1 MYITNKQHSVFINPS
16 LVSLVP
22 FYNPEIF
29 DLIADS
35 NFNKTCTPLLVFF
48 ETSDMKWVKDTIASN
63 GQLHIIYLS
72 WLKYLFKAIHSKF
85 DIHLPHALSRIF
97 YD

>member
-1 MYITNKQHSVFINPS
+1 MYITNKQHSVFINSS

-48 ETSDMKWVKDTIASN
+48 ETSDMK
-63 GQLHIIYLS
+63 
-72 WLKYLFKAIHSKF
+72 
-85 DIHLPHALSRIF
+85 
-97 YD
+97 